1 MTHARKSFA
10 RLRGALRVLWV
21 GVFVAS
27 CTPREET
34 VATNTDT
41 AAPTVAPV
49 DSALDTLI
57 AGTLDDSAIAARRT
71 ATAPLSP
78 LADSLSRFLVF
89 SPATQRWFAAASR
102 GGKMLVDIGRVDTTI
117 GDSPV
122 RQAAYREAVSKL
134 APLVRGD
141 RLRLRGP
148 WGSDDVTVSGFD
160 TWSGRIVAT
169 LTAPP
174 YVDSLAKAQDWLPA
188 VAVRSDQEQPAVKRE
203 CTPTVAPSTNARLDA
218 VKDSVLKALR
228 ELKDVPRI
236 PRLAN
241 SLRDA
246 SSRISGCFE
255 NATTLML
262 VSLSAGDHE
271 WVRERAFAAD
281 SNGNVRPLSVRDL
294 RFRLHE
300 TLGAFD
306 ADEDGD
312 DDVAVRGRTTRA
324 GGMVVMRL
332 VEGPPPNARPTPGSA
347 PPANVP
353 ASRLE
358 RAAAGFAYER

>member
-1 MTHARKSFA
+1 MSG
-10 RLRGALRVLWV
+10 LALRVLCV
-21 GVFVAS
+21 ALVFGS
-27 CTPREET
+27 CTAPREET
-34 VATNTDT
+34 PATNVDSAAQGT
-41 AAPTVAPV
+41 AAPV

-57 AGTLDDSAIAARRT
+57 AGSPDDSALAAR
-71 ATAPLSP
+71 AAGAPLSP

-89 SPATQRWFAAASR
+89 SPVTQRWFAAASR
-102 GGKMLVDIGRVDTTI
+102 GGRMLVDLGRVDTTI
-117 GDSPV
+117 GDLPV
-122 RQAAYREAVSKL
+122 RQAAYREAVTKL
-134 APLVRGD
+134 APLARGD

-188 VAVRSDQEQPAVKRE
+188 VAVRSEEEQSPAKRVCE
-203 CTPTVAPSTNARLDA
+203 PVVSPQTDARLDA
-218 VKDSVLKALR
+218 IKDSVLKALR

-241 SLRDA
+241 SLKDA
-246 SSRISGCFE
+246 SSRTNGCFE
-255 NATTLML
+255 NATTIML
-262 VSLSAGDHE
+262 VSLFAGDYE

-281 SNGNVRPLSVRDL
+281 STGNVRPLSVRDL
-294 RFRLHE
+294 RFRSHE

-312 DDVAVRGRTTRA
+312 DDLVVRGRTTRA
-324 GGMVVMRL
+324 GGLVIMRL
-332 VEGPPPNARPTPGSA
+332 VEGTPPNVRPPAGSPPPATVA
-347 PPANVP
+347 

-358 RAAAGFAYER
+358 RAAAGFAFER